1 MLITSTDSRIRIYN
15 GDELIQKFRGM
26 LLCHKK
32 TSRMLHV
39 TNSLFHNMATGFRN
53 TSSQIAAS
61 FSPDG
66 KHVISASEDSQV
78 YIWKVAESKNPG
90 GGKKSKNT
98 VQAYEHFQCKDLTV
112 AIAWPGSMT
121 NEPPVV
127 EIHSKRHSKRSASL
141 PNVNSNSPT
150 REDNVVGASKRRNL
164 PPLPKKNVSSENCE
178 DDDAHSPRIDPGIG
192 VSNLSS
198 QFSASVSNREPSS
211 ASAASPSPSLCSR
224 SYSHNGGHTVQATA
238 WGMVIITA
246 SLEGEIRVHQN
257 FGLPR
262 KVRFRD

>member
-1 MLITSTDSRIRIYN
+1 
-15 GDELIQKFRGM
+15 M
-26 LLCHKK
+26 LL
-32 TSRMLHV
+32 V

-78 YIWKVAESKNPG
+78 YIWKVAESKNTG
-90 GGKKSKNT
+90 VGKKSKNT

-141 PNVNSNSPT
+141 PNANSNSPT
-150 REDNVVGASKRRNL
+150 HEDNVVGASKRRNL
-164 PPLPKKNVSSENCE
+164 PPLPKKNVSSEGIVNCE
-178 DDDAHSPRIDPGIG
+178 DDDVAHSPPIDPGIG
-192 VSNLSS
+192 VSNSS
-198 QFSASVSNREPSS
+198 GPCSASISNHESSS

-224 SYSHNGGHTVQATA
+224 SYSHNGGGHGGHTVQATA